1 MAAKKPETL
10 PQFCDRLSM
19 TVALFRDMSPA
30 TGVHGYGDR
39 PVKYR
44 IVLDRD
50 GADGPVEIPWYT
62 KEEGDPKV
70 ITVYRVMESL
80 REECFF
86 ARDLTRMS
94 SMEAQV
100 AKVRAVF
107 GLDETVVASVIQ
119 HAMNDAYAIE
129 TKMRK
134 WLADEFT
141 TMMETV
147 D

>member
-1 MAAKKPETL
+1 
-10 PQFCDRLSM
+10 
-19 TVALFRDMSPA
+19 
-30 TGVHGYGDR
+30 
-39 PVKYR
+39 
-44 IVLDRD
+44 
-50 GADGPVEIPWYT
+50 
-62 KEEGDPKV
+62 
-70 ITVYRVMESL
+70 
-80 REECFF
+80 
-86 ARDLTRMS
+86 
-94 SMEAQV
+94 MEAQV